1 MLDGPDFFMTTH
13 EKCKTGFIWDES
25 LETFD
30 FGTRHPIR
38 VGRFTMV
45 RDFVRKSGFFEDFNM
60 VPIKP
65 EPLDQRIL
73 RRTHS
78 ERYLDFVKQ
87 ISETGEGD
95 IDIDTPGFKGI
106 YENSLI
112 TSGATITGV
121 RAILDGRLNHFYSP
135 TGGFHHASYDKGGG
149 FCIFN
154 DMAAATYLLKE
165 FGFKRIL
172 IADFD
177 VHHGNGTQS
186 YFYDD
191 PEVMII
197 SFHEDPDWL
206 YPHQG
211 YIDEIGEGAGR
222 GYNINMHF
230 PIDSGDAVYRYAFDR
245 LVPPLIESY
254 RPDFIL
260 FHPGFDTHY
269 RDPLA
274 QLNVT
279 TDMIRYVAEY
289 IHKAAHKL
297 CNGRLGVVS
306 GGGYNSETFHWG
318 IGEVLSVITGHE
330 YSAPPQE
337 PPFED
342 DEEMW
347 QIVRKNVKEV
357 EDTVFHILRIQ

>member
-1 MLDGPDFFMTTH
+1 MTTR
-13 EKCKTGFIWDES
+13 ENCKTGFIWDAS

-30 FGTRHPIR
+30 FGIKHPIR
-38 VGRFTMV
+38 VGRFYKV
-45 RDFVRKSGFFEDFNM
+45 RDFMQTSGFLDKSNM
-60 VPIKP
+60 TSIKP
-65 EPLDQRIL
+65 EPLDDYIL
-73 RRTHS
+73 GKTHS
-78 ERYLDFVKQ
+78 ARYLDFVRQ
-87 ISETGEGD
+87 ISQTGIGD

-106 YENSLI
+106 YENALI

-121 RAILDGRLNHFYSP
+121 KSILEGRVNHFYSP

-154 DMAAATYLLKE
+154 DMAASVHLLKDA
-165 FGFKRIL
+165 GFERIL
-172 IADFD
+172 VADFD
-177 VHHGNGTQS
+177 VHHGNGTQT

-191 PEVMII
+191 PGVMMI

-211 YIDEIGEGAGR
+211 YIDEIGEGPGK

-230 PIDSGDAVYRYAFDR
+230 PIDSGDAVYRYAFDE
-245 LVPPLIESY
+245 LVPPLIERY
-254 RPDFIL
+254 KPEFIL

-274 QLNVT
+274 QLNLT
-279 TDMIRYVAEY
+279 THMIRYVAEF
-289 IHKAAHKL
+289 IHDAAHHYSK
-297 CNGRLGVVS
+297 GRLGVVS
-306 GGGYNSETFHWG
+306 GGGYNPETFHWG

-330 YSAPPQE
+330 YHAPPQE

-347 QIVRKNVKEV
+347 EIVRTNVKEV
-357 EDTVFHILRIQ
+357 KDTIFPILDI